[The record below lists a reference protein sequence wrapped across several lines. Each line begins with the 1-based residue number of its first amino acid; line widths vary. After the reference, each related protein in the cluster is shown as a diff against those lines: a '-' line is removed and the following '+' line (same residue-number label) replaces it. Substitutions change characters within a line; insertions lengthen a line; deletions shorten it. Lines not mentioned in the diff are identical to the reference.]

1 MLRRTLKRAVDPAE
15 RRRYDRCRA
24 LSAAA
29 VLLALIG
36 LTLTV
41 RPAAAAPIGADG
53 VVHACYK
60 AKGKPKG
67 ALRVV
72 KAGKKCKAKKGEKA
86 IAWTVFGSSGTS
98 GTQGDTGTTGDPG
111 TDSASKQDLLT
122 LLGLIQGQSALIDQL
137 TGQLGALG
145 VDVDSLTSQLDA
157 LGLDLDSLTGD
168 VDGLQGILS
177 GVTNAELTSAIDN
190 VPVVSALC
198 SQVSDIT
205 DQSDALRGALS
216 VISNLLDPLTLG
228 ALPSLPAAL
237 GAFSC

>member
-1 MLRRTLKRAVDPAE
+1 MTTAGRH
-15 RRRYDRCRA
+15 A

-36 LTLTV
+36 LTLLA

-67 ALRVV
+67 AVRVI
-72 KAGKKCKAKKGEKA
+72 KAGKKCKAKKGEKP
-86 IAWTVFGSSGTS
+86 IAWTVFGSPGTGGS
-98 GTQGDTGTTGDPG
+98 QGGAGDTGDTGTDA
-111 TDSASKQDLLT
+111 ASKQDLLT
-122 LLGLIQGQSALIDQL
+122 LLSLIQQQSALIDQL

-145 VDVDSLTSQLDA
+145 VDVDSLTGQLDA

-168 VDGLQGILS
+168 VGGLQGILS
-177 GVTNAELTSAIDN
+177 GVTNGELQSAIDN

-198 SQVSDIT
+198 DQVSDVT
-205 DQSDALRGALS
+205 DQSDALRSALS
-216 VISNLLDPLTLG
+216 VVATLLDPLTLG
-228 ALPSLPAAL
+228 VLPSLPAAL
-237 GAFSC
+237 GAFSCT